1 MTDAEINQMAHEVD
15 VFIMNLVKK
24 YNLDPLSAS
33 GVVLARLIKFNTEL
47 EKGDNFISLMNVIV
61 NEGVGKTE
69 ETAVH

>member
-1 MTDAEINQMAHEVD
+1 MTDTEINQMAHEVD
-15 VFIMNLVKK
+15 IFIMNLVKK

-47 EKGDNFISLMNVIV
+47 EMGDNFISLMNVIV

>member
-15 VFIMNLVKK
+15 QFIMGIIHK
-24 YNLDPLSAS
+24 YNMDPLSAS

-47 EKGDNFISLMNVIV
+47 ASADNFINLMNVIV
-61 NEGVGKTE
+61 NEGVGKDE